1 MNVKNGADV
10 YFTLYR
16 NDSRMR
22 LDHILDNFDSQS
34 CSTLFAADHPWGKQ
48 GISNCPLMVMEPPLG
63 TSEMALL
70 TRL

>member
-16 NDSRMR
+16 DDSRMR

-48 GISNCPLMVMEPPLG
+48 GISNFGRHASSGIDHGHVNGL
-63 TSEMALL
+63 SH
-70 TRL
+70 